1 MKTFNDTRLRL
12 FGPLVLFFF
21 GALFFRIKLL
31 LSYNSIELVR
41 YIIVG
46 MISGYICWNLTRWL
60 VRSIQHRYPGLSN
73 TRYRLYLLLLAF
85 PILVNIGYFIRH
97 FGHTLIYPHNGAEQ
111 SYYFDVNFF
120 ISYLE
125 TIGIQIFYHILY
137 IGIYEGSYIFIQ
149 WRKTNLEKE
158 ALLRTQWQGRFEV
171 LKNQVNPHFLFN
183 SLNTLSSLISEN
195 PDLAEEFVDDMASVY
210 RYLLQTNERELT
222 TLRKELEFIDSYYH
236 LLKTRYGSGLFLYV
250 FVDEDDKEALI
261 PPLTLQMLVENA
273 VKHNMMLPEQ
283 PLRIEIETV
292 DGFLQ
297 IKNTLQRKNVRVESN
312 HVGLSNIA
320 SKYKL
325 LKQPSPTIE
334 EKDGYFIVILP
345 LLHEK
350 VGAN

>member
-21 GALFFRIKLL
+21 GALFFRVKLA
-31 LSYNSIELVR
+31 LSYTTIELVR
-41 YIIVG
+41 YFIVG
-46 MISGYICWNLTRWL
+46 IVSGYICWNLTRWL
-60 VRSIQHRYPGLSN
+60 VRLIQQNYPGLMQ
-73 TRYRLYLLLLAF
+73 TRYRAGLLLLAF
-85 PILVNIGYFIRH
+85 PFLVNIGYFIRY
-97 FGHTLIYPHNGAEQ
+97 FGHIVIYPHVGE
-111 SYYFDVNFF
+111 SPVLFDVNFF

-183 SLNTLSSLISEN
+183 SLNTLSSLIAEN
-195 PDLAEEFVDDMASVY
+195 PNLAEEFVDDMASVY

-222 TLRKELEFIDSYYH
+222 TLRRELEFIDSYYH
-236 LLKTRYGSGLFLYV
+236 LLKTRYGSGLSLEV
-250 FVDEDDKEALI
+250 FVTEDDRDAQL

-283 PLRIEIETV
+283 PLRIEIETA
-292 DGFLQ
+292 DGLLRV
-297 IKNTLQRKNVRVESN
+297 KNVLQRKNVRVESN

-325 LKQPSPTIE
+325 LNLPSPTIE
-334 EKDGYFIVILP
+334 EKDGFFMVVLP
-345 LLHEK
+345 LFYEK